1 MNIEIKSM
9 DISNFKGIHSLH
21 LEFHS
26 GVNTLYGDNATGKTS
41 VYDALTWL
49 LFGKDSHGNSTFS
62 IKPMDVPAGSV
73 TPDVSVI
80 LMVNGEELKLR
91 KFARGCVFCGS
102 EEAVFDFFDRPVCES
117 CAHQIAEGLREG
129 RA

>member
-49 LFGKDSHGNSTFS
+49 LFGKDSHRSAFG
-62 IKPMDVPAGSV
+62 K
-73 TPDVSVI
+73 
-80 LMVNGEELKLR
+80 R
-91 KFARGCVFCGS
+91 
-102 EEAVFDFFDRPVCES
+102 
-117 CAHQIAEGLREG
+117 
-129 RA
+129 